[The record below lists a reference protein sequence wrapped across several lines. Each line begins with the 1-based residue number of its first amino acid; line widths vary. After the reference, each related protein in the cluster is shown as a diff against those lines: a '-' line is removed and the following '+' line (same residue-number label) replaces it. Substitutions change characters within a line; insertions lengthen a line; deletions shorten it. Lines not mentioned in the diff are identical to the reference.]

1 MFYQKNEKLISVSF
15 TAVIQTLRAN
25 PQMGSLIYSI
35 PSANNSQQDKDNS
48 NNITKCL
55 ESNKDSIWG
64 LAEKNYQNLIEA
76 LTNNSID
83 AAANAYSCS
92 FNFILQ
98 LPSSYCHLLN
108 LTNYWC
114 C

>member
-83 AAANAYSCS
+83 AAAMHILVLSISYYS
-92 FNFILQ
+92 
-98 LPSSYCHLLN
+98 YLLHIVI
-108 LTNYWC
+108 Y
-114 C
+114 

>member
-1 MFYQKNEKLISVSF
+1 MFYHNSEKLISLSF
-15 TAVIQTLRAN
+15 TAVIQTLRTN
-25 PQMGSLIYSI
+25 PQMASLIYSI
-35 PSANNSQQDKDNS
+35 PTANNSQQDKDNS

-55 ESNKDSIWG
+55 EFNKDSIGG
-64 LAEKNYQNLIEA
+64 LVEKNYQNLIEA

-83 AAANAYSCS
+83 TAANAYSCS
-92 FNFILQ
+92 FNFTLQ
-98 LPSSYCHLLN
+98 LPSAYCHLLN

>member
-1 MFYQKNEKLISVSF
+1 MTFQCVIFDKMFYQKNEKLISVSF

-55 ESNKDSIWG
+55 ESNKIVY
-64 LAEKNYQNLIEA
+64 EV
-76 LTNNSID
+76 
-83 AAANAYSCS
+83 
-92 FNFILQ
+92 
-98 LPSSYCHLLN
+98 
-108 LTNYWC
+108 
-114 C
+114 